1 MSNFPSMV
9 DSARRTLGFSTA
21 GVYAAQGVRAS
32 CGSTKSL
39 RFFGC
44 AVLLLGWGGCRGH
57 GVVHLVPTGTAKISM
72 TKPLLVEIHPTEC
85 YYWVTDENQLCIA
98 MRQNKHSLLGKW
110 GRREFI
116 LSMVLEGVPAGV
128 GRNYKANRRTMRAH
142 RHKGLSHSRIA
153 SFAGIVGV
161 WDFDR
166 RKLRGRFRFST
177 KQQTY
182 SVLTGWRSDRGVL
195 VIGDFTAIL
204 NRKAG
209 EALLARTEEHG
220 MQRGKQRGPAQPRAR
235 RIHGPPRKSK

>member
-1 MSNFPSMV
+1 MV

-21 GVYAAQGVRAS
+21 EVYAAKGVRAGR
-32 CGSTKSL
+32 GSSKSM

-44 AVLLLGWGGCRGH
+44 ALLLLVLSGCRGH
-57 GVVHLVPTGTAKISM
+57 GVVHLVPTGTAKISI
-72 TKPLLVEIHPTEC
+72 TKPLLLEIHPTEC
-85 YYWVTDENQLCIA
+85 YFWVTDENQICIA
-98 MRQNKHSLLGKW
+98 MRQHKRSLLGKW
-110 GRREFI
+110 GRQELI

-128 GRNYKANRRTMRAH
+128 GRNYRANRRTMRAH
-142 RHKGLSHSRIA
+142 RHKGLSHSRLA
-153 SFAGIVGV
+153 SLAGIVGV

-182 SVLTGWRSDRGVL
+182 SVLTGWHSDRGVL
-195 VIGDFTAIL
+195 VLGDFTAIP

-220 MQRGKQRGPAQPRAR
+220 MKRGMERGPVQPRAR
-235 RIHGPPRKSK
+235 RIHGPRRKKKAGKGGK

>member
-1 MSNFPSMV
+1 MV

-21 GVYAAQGVRAS
+21 GVYAAKGVRAS
-32 CGSTKSL
+32 CASTKCTP
-39 RFFGC
+39 FFGC
-44 AVLLLGWGGCRGH
+44 ALLLLALSGCRGH
-57 GVVHLVPTGTAKISM
+57 GVVHLVPTGTARISM

-98 MRQNKHSLLGKW
+98 MRQIKHSLFGER
-110 GRREFI
+110 GRQEFI

-128 GRNYKANRRTMRAH
+128 GRNYRANRRTMRAH
-142 RHKGLSHSRIA
+142 RHQGLSHSRIA

-161 WDFDR
+161 WDFDQ
-166 RKLRGRFRFST
+166 RKLRGRFRFSA

-195 VIGDFTAIL
+195 LIGDFTAIP

-209 EALLARTEEHG
+209 EALLARTEERG
-220 MQRGKQRGPAQPRAR
+220 MERGLVQPRAR
-235 RIHGPPRKSK
+235 RIQGTPRKSK